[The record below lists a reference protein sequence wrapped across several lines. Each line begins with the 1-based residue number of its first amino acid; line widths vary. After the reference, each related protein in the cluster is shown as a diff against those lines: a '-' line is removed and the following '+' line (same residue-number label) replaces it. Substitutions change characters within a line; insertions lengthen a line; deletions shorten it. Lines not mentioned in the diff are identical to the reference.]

1 MNNKINVER
10 LLPYADKALNDA
22 DILVQD
28 KVLNDTDIL
37 VQYKVPKE
45 YLGYVAA
52 FGATVINMGIKA
64 ALLYYMKDKRVKVVD
79 ALTCILK
86 ESRESRNGSEQE
98 TIDLK
103 EWVKDEINILELYH
117 KTQKIVD
124 ASVALKLM
132 IRTYPILE
140 RQKQEKD
147 DEQQKNAQ

>member
-22 DILVQD
+22 GILVQG
-28 KVLNDTDIL
+28 
-37 VQYKVPKE
+37 KVPKE

-79 ALTCILK
+79 ALTYILEK
-86 ESRESRNGSEQE
+86 SEE
-98 TIDLK
+98 LKNCSEEKLDDLK
-103 EWVKDEINILELYH
+103 KWVGNKNSTLELYH

>member
-10 LLPYADKALNDA
+10 LLPHADKALNDA
-22 DILVQD
+22 GILVQG
-28 KVLNDTDIL
+28 
-37 VQYKVPKE
+37 KVPKE

-86 ESRESRNGSEQE
+86 ESRKSRNGSEQE

-103 EWVKDEINILELYH
+103 EWVKDEINILEYH

-147 DEQQKNAQ
+147 DEQQENAQ